1 MAQQHIFI
9 IHGQVPLQGEME
21 VDGNKNAALP
31 LIAASV
37 LFPHPVTLR
46 RIPQILDVRNMCEI
60 LTHMG
65 ADVAVQPPDTLII
78 NTADIDPTR
87 IHERAW
93 ETVRAAILFVAPI
106 LRRFGRVTFP
116 TPGGDVIGRRRL
128 DTHFLVFQEMGATLE
143 VANSHFALTA
153 PAGGLRPAAIFL
165 DEASVT
171 ATENA
176 LMAAAL
182 TPGLTVLEN
191 AACEPHVQDLT
202 DFLSQCGAAIEGRGS
217 NRLIVHGASEL
228 RCQTSF
234 QAGADYIQT
243 GAFIGM
249 ALCTNSALR
258 IRRAGTR
265 YLKPVQIGLRK
276 YNARIEFDGDD
287 VIVPADQDLR
297 VVEDVQS
304 RVAELYSHPWPGF
317 PSDLSSTAVVLAT
330 QTEGAM
336 LVHEK
341 LFESRLFFIDK
352 LVRMGARITL
362 CDPHRALIIGKTE
375 LTGTTLE
382 SPDIRAGIALLTAAL
397 CANGETRISHAHQID
412 RGFFNIEAK
421 LASVGARIER
431 MVGPSV

>member
-1 MAQQHIFI
+1 MMAHQHMFI
-9 IHGQVPLQGEME
+9 IQGQAPLRGAID

-31 LIAASV
+31 LIASSI
-37 LFPHPVTLR
+37 LFPHDVTLR

-60 LTHMG
+60 LAHMG
-65 ADVAVQPPDTLII
+65 ADVAVEPPDTLRI
-78 NTADIDPTR
+78 NTANIDPTR
-87 IHERAW
+87 IHAHAW
-93 ETVRAAILFVAPI
+93 ETVRAAILFVGPI
-106 LRRFGRVTFP
+106 LRRFGTVTFP

-128 DTHFLVFQEMGATLE
+128 DTHFLAFQEMGATLD
-143 VANSHFALTA
+143 VVNSHFTVTA
-153 PAGGLRPAAIFL
+153 PPEGLRPASIFL

-176 LMAAAL
+176 LMVAAA
-182 TPGLTVLEN
+182 TPGTTVLEN

-202 DFLSQCGAAIEGRGS
+202 DFLSQCGATIEGRAS
-217 NRLIVHGASEL
+217 NRLIIHGAQDL
-228 RCQTSF
+228 ACCPSF
-234 QAGADYIQT
+234 EAGADYIQS

-249 ALCTNSALR
+249 ALCTNSELR
-258 IRRAGTR
+258 IRNAGTK
-265 YLKPVQIGLRK
+265 YFKPIQIGLRK

-287 VIVPADQDLR
+287 IVVPANQDLR
-297 VVEDVQS
+297 VIEDVQS

-317 PSDLSSTAVVLAT
+317 PSDMSSTAVVLAT
-330 QTEGAM
+330 QAEGAM

-375 LTGTTLE
+375 LTGTSLE

-412 RGFFNIEAK
+412 RGFFHIERK

-431 MVGPSV
+431 VVDAE

>member
-1 MAQQHIFI
+1 MAYQQMFV
-9 IHGQVPLQGEME
+9 IHGQAPLHGAID

-31 LIAASV
+31 LIASSI
-37 LFPHPVTLR
+37 LFPHEVTLR

-65 ADVAVQPPDTLII
+65 ADVSVQEPDTLLI
-78 NTADIDPTR
+78 NTANLDPAR
-87 IHERAW
+87 IHRQAW
-93 ETVRAAILFVAPI
+93 ETVRAAMLFVGPI
-106 LRRFGRVTFP
+106 LRRFGSVTFP

-128 DTHFLVFQEMGATLE
+128 DTHFLVFREMGAALE
-143 VANSHFALTA
+143 VVNGHFTVTA
-153 PAGGLRPAAIFL
+153 PPDGLRPASIFL

-176 LMAAAL
+176 LMVAAA
-182 TPGLTVLEN
+182 TPGTTILEN

-202 DFLSQCGAAIEGRGS
+202 DFLSQCGATIEGRAS
-217 NRLIVHGASEL
+217 NRLIIHGTRNL
-228 RCQTSF
+228 QCCTSF
-234 QAGADYIQT
+234 EAGADYIQT

-249 ALCTNSALR
+249 ALCTNSELR
-258 IRRAGTR
+258 IRNAGTQ
-265 YLKPVQIGLRK
+265 YFKPIQIGLRK
-276 YNARIEFDGDD
+276 YGAEIVFDGDD
-287 VIVPADQDLR
+287 VIVPANQPLK

-317 PSDLSSTAVVLAT
+317 PSDMSSTAVVLAT

-336 LVHEK
+336 LIHEK

-375 LTGTTLE
+375 LTGASLE

-397 CANGETRISHAHQID
+397 CAHGETRISHAHQID
-412 RGFFNIEAK
+412 RGFFKIEHK
-421 LASVGARIER
+421 LASVGAKIER
-431 MVGPSV
+431 IQEI